1 MARYKLVVLTD
12 PVAGREDEFNDWYT
26 KRHLDDVVAVPG
38 YVSAQRFEL
47 VSVARGAFQ
56 NRYLA
61 LYDMET
67 DDPQATIDALLALGD
82 SGEMF
87 ISEALD
93 EATLNVAVFA
103 EMTERVT
110 AR

>member
-1 MARYKLVVLTD
+1 MAHYKLLVLAD
-12 PVAGREDEFNDWYT
+12 PVEGREDEFNDWYAN
-26 KRHLDDVVAVPG
+26 RHLADVVAVPG
-38 YVSAQRFEL
+38 YVSAQRFRL
-47 VSVARGAFQ
+47 TTVARGAFQ

-61 LYDMET
+61 IYDMET
-67 DDPQATIDALLALGD
+67 EDAQAAIDELLRLGD

-93 EATLNVAVFA
+93 DQTLNVGVFEA
-103 EMTERVT
+103 ITERVT